1 MDINA
6 TLLVEM
12 VIFLLFF
19 LITKHYIWPPIVTVL
34 DERREV
40 IQKGLQQ
47 ADEAKNELAKAH
59 EKAED
64 TIHLAAQKAKKV
76 VEDAQKEATALVNE
90 TKKACQ
96 ERLVKHEL
104 ELEKKTQQAHQRAR
118 KKIEHEMLNLS
129 TEICR
134 KILKDAFDNK
144 TTTQL
149 LRAQTETND

>member
-34 DERREV
+34 DERREA

-90 TKKACQ
+90 TKK
-96 ERLVKHEL
+96 
-104 ELEKKTQQAHQRAR
+104 RA
-118 KKIEHEMLNLS
+118 KNV
-129 TEICR
+129 
-134 KILKDAFDNK
+134 
-144 TTTQL
+144 
-149 LRAQTETND
+149 